1 MRHNCATQVLTQT
14 HNILKAGDLCHHALM
29 MCWSVRNK
37 KGSRTLSTWTQ
48 IQTAHT
54 KLSTS
59 SLCVFEATQ
68 TLWGFFP
75 PLLVCNQHLL
85 IRISYLKKK
94 KPETPWSRQ
103 LTLPEIKCASSV
115 GGCRAWN
122 ADAVSVFQTQFN
134 HPDKQPRQTPDTYLL
149 NRLRCK
155 YLLILCGDVM

>member
-68 TLWGFFP
+68 TLWGFP
-75 PLLVCNQHLL
+75 PPSSSVINTSSSEYHT
-85 IRISYLKKK
+85 SKKK
-94 KPETPWSRQ
+94 NQKLPEADSSHSLRSNVLLQLEAAGPETPTLWACFRHSSTI
-103 LTLPEIKCASSV
+103 LTSS
-115 GGCRAWN
+115 
-122 ADAVSVFQTQFN
+122 
-134 HPDKQPRQTPDTYLL
+134 PDKLLTPTYSTDWGA
-149 NRLRCK
+149 N
-155 YLLILCGDVM
+155 IF

>member
-75 PLLVCNQHLL
+75 PLLLCNQHLL

-94 KPETPWSRQ
+94 NQKLPEADSSHFLRSNVLLQLEAAGPETPTLRACFRHSSTI
-103 LTLPEIKCASSV
+103 LTSS
-115 GGCRAWN
+115 
-122 ADAVSVFQTQFN
+122 
-134 HPDKQPRQTPDTYLL
+134 PDKLLTPTYSTDWGA
-149 NRLRCK
+149 N
-155 YLLILCGDVM
+155 IF